1 MIKEGRSFLV
11 KYGYLVT
18 GLSVPEG
25 SKDHKSTYTMGTGR
39 IVTPH
44 YLRASRE
51 ASKTIGCLLKT
62 VLVVNEEG
70 NPFLGN
76 VTPSRRHVI
85 IFGDG
90 EKSDDLSER
99 IADAFLGAF
108 LLSMGSLPHEEPF
121 YLLKFPLN
129 LISKRSMLNLRSIK
143 RFHTENIRYFDLLS
157 FETIMH
163 NNLAIGENRLR
174 NIFQLAPV
182 LVSSEKL
189 LLSSG
194 FLAMSH
200 RDFCVPRA
208 TEILSD
214 PDFVPPTRFEK
225 CAFENALHNAYKS
238 VEAIIG
244 DPPKRE
250 KELLEKF
257 VNAGIDPLKKMKKYD
272 STAGEFG
279 DRSFYEF
286 VREFRKFRNKYS
298 AHGSTNRE
306 NRKITIIELWNYQ
319 TLAWNILVTALEFQR
334 KRLKECGPT

>member
-1 MIKEGRSFLV
+1 M

-25 SKDHKSTYTMGTGR
+25 SKDHGSSYTMSTGR

-51 ASKTIGCLLKT
+51 ALRTIGCLLKT
-62 VLVVNEEG
+62 VLVVNEQG

-76 VTPSRRHVI
+76 ETHSRRHVI
-85 IFGDG
+85 AFGDG
-90 EKSDDLSER
+90 EESDNLSEK
-99 IADAFLGAF
+99 IADAFQGAF

-129 LISKRSMLNLRSIK
+129 SINKKSMLNLQSIK
-143 RFHTENIRYFDLLS
+143 RFYTENIRYFDLLN
-157 FETIMH
+157 FEIII
-163 NNLAIGENRLR
+163 NNSLAIGENSLR
-174 NIFQLAPV
+174 NIFQLVPV

-200 RDFCVPRA
+200 RDFCMPRA
-208 TEILSD
+208 TEVLSN

-238 VEAIIG
+238 VEVIIG
-244 DPPKRE
+244 DPPKKE
-250 KELLEKF
+250 KKLLEKF
-257 VNAGIDPLKKMKKYD
+257 VNAGIDPHKKMKKYNRD
-272 STAGEFG
+272 TGEFG
-279 DRSFYEF
+279 DKPFYEF
-286 VREFRKFRNKYS
+286 VREFKSFRNNYS
-298 AHGSTNRE
+298 AHGSTSLE

-319 TLAWNILVTALEFQR
+319 TLALNILLTALEFQQR
-334 KRLKECGPT
+334 KLKKDNPT

>member
-1 MIKEGRSFLV
+1 M

-25 SKDHKSTYTMGTGR
+25 SKDHKSTYIMRSGR
-39 IVTPH
+39 KVTQH
-44 YLRASRE
+44 YLRASRK
-51 ASKTIGCLLKT
+51 ALKAIGCLLKT
-62 VLVVNEEG
+62 VLVVDEQG

-76 VTPSRRHVI
+76 ETHSRRHVI
-85 IFGDG
+85 VFGDG
-90 EKSDDLSER
+90 EESDNLSER
-99 IADAFLGAF
+99 IADAFQGAF

-129 LISKRSMLNLRSIK
+129 LINTKSILHLQSLM
-143 RFHTENIRYFDLLS
+143 RYHTENIEYFDLLS

-163 NNLAIGENRLR
+163 NSLAIGEDRLR
-174 NIFQLAPV
+174 YIFQLVPV

-189 LLSSG
+189 LLSAG

-200 RDFCVPRA
+200 RDFCMPRA

-214 PDFVPPTRFEK
+214 PGFVPPTRFEK

-238 VEAIIG
+238 VEVIIG
-244 DPPKRE
+244 DPPKKE
-250 KELLEKF
+250 KKLLEKF

-272 STAGEFG
+272 SDTGNYVDKSYHELIIEFE
-279 DRSFYEF
+279 S
-286 VREFRKFRNKYS
+286 FRNKYS
-298 AHGSTNRE
+298 AHGSTNLE

-319 TLAWNILVTALEFQR
+319 SLAWNIFWTALEFQQR
-334 KRLKECGPT
+334 KLKEGNPT